1 VAVGLRFDWDR
12 FNAEHMARHGITP
25 AEAEEVLRQ
34 EPLTLRQSEVGR
46 ERRWV
51 KIGET
56 AAGRVL
62 VVIHTSRMNMI
73 RVVTAYPA
81 NRSQRA
87 TYRRLRS

>member
-1 VAVGLRFDWDR
+1 MGFDWDG
-12 FNAEHMARHGITP
+12 FNREHIARHGVTP
-25 AEAEEVLRQ
+25 AEAEEVLCQ
-34 EPLTLRQSEVGR
+34 QPLTLRRSETGQ

-56 AAGRVL
+56 AAGRV
-62 VVIHTSRMNMI
+62 VVVVHTFREARI

-87 TYRRLRS
+87 AYRRLRS